1 MDIFHTK
8 ECEICNQK
16 IADADFK
23 MHLKDCQEGETWV
36 LGEGDVEH
44 KEDSVVV
51 TSGEC
56 APLSEAEK
64 NYPSFMCNEET
75 CDEVFASEQEM
86 KQHKDKNHS
95 GPNKFLSF
103 GGGMFMMMMVVDD
116 AEDGGAEKETDPLDD
131 SEVEESG
138 QDFKSYVVKGIIDDL
153 VEQTISSQAE
163 LKHNLCQELL
173 VEALETAVMGHF
185 RP

>member
-23 MHLKDCQEGETWV
+23 THLKDCQEGKTGV
-36 LGEGDVEH
+36 FGEGDVEH

-51 TSGEC
+51 TSGERV
-56 APLSEAEK
+56 PLSEAEK
-64 NYPSFMCNEET
+64 NYSPILCNEEA
-75 CDEVFASEQEM
+75 CDEIFATEQEM
-86 KQHKDKNHS
+86 KQYKDKNHS
-95 GPNKFLSF
+95 GANKFLSF

-116 AEDGGAEKETDPLDD
+116 AKDEGAEKETDPLDD
-131 SEVEESG
+131 SGVKESC

-153 VEQTISSQAE
+153 VEQTISSQVD
-163 LKHNLCQELL
+163 LKHKLCQELL